1 MGKEFKTEGL
11 QQDSMKDNKV
21 VTFFYQETLKHFK
34 RLKKKLLK
42 FENETD
48 NFFLPEVYFFL
59 TFANLMFFNPFK
71 VLWSY

>member
-48 NFFLPEVYFFL
+48 NFFFTRSLYFLDFCEL
-59 TFANLMFFNPFK
+59 NVF
-71 VLWSY
+71 

>member
-21 VTFFYQETLKHFK
+21 VTFFYQEALKHFK

-48 NFFLPEVYFFL
+48 NFFFTRSLYFLDFCEL
-59 TFANLMFFNPFK
+59 NVF
-71 VLWSY
+71 